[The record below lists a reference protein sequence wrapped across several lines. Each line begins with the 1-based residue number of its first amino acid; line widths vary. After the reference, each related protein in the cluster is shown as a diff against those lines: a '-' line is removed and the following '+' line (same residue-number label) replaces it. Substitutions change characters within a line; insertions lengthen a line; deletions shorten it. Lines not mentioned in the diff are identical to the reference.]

1 MKEVLMKDRDL
12 KKLNRAELLKLL
24 IDQMTENEMLR
35 DENERLNTKLAD
47 RQILLENAGSIAEAA
62 LKVNGVF
69 EAAEAAA
76 AQYLEN
82 IIRAQ
87 AFAQE
92 SAAVVT
98 QRAETILNDAQEDA
112 QKLLLDAQQ
121 EAQNILI
128 NAREESQRIRREAV
142 RIWSSFTQSPQR
154 PVIGTKE

>member
-1 MKEVLMKDRDL
+1 MKDRDL